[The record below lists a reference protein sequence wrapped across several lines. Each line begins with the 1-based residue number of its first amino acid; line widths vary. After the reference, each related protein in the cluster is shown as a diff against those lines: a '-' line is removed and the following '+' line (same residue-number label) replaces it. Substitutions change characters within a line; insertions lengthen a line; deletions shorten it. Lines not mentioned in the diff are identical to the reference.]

1 MAKTSPQRP
10 FKGEA
15 VGFANQVLVGSDRA
29 HHKTTKLLLAA
40 ASSSR
45 GGQKRDKYV
54 RVVEVTPSL
63 PGTLVVPRNLSV
75 VVVVVVP
82 RQGP

>member
-1 MAKTSPQRP
+1 MQIKSW
-10 FKGEA
+10 F
-15 VGFANQVLVGSDRA
+15 DRA
-29 HHKTTKLLLAA
+29 HHKATKLLAA
-40 ASSSR
+40 ASSR

-63 PGTLVVPRNLSV
+63 PGTLVPRNLSV